1 MRYIAILLKSS
12 IYFTSRALFFFFF
25 CQETFKVLNS
35 NAWLVATIVDGAVLD
50 EFRGN
55 RVAVLVVGKH
65 NQDIP
70 NRIFA

>member
-1 MRYIAILLKSS
+1 M
-12 IYFTSRALFFFFF
+12 F
-25 CQETFKVLNS
+25 NS
-35 NAWLVATIVDGAVLD
+35 HAWLVATIVDGAVLD

-55 RVAVLVVGKH
+55 RVPVLVVGKH